1 MTDKDNLEQENE
13 AGVEQD
19 ETVAEEVVAEEA
31 PAEEVVAEEAPAEEV
46 VLKKLL
52 LKK

>member
-31 PAEEVVAEEAPAEEV
+31 PAEEAPAEEESV
-46 VLKKLL
+46 KIDSSDDESK
-52 LKK
+52 

>member
-31 PAEEVVAEEAPAEEV
+31 PA
-46 VLKKLL
+46 LSLIHI
-52 LKK
+52 

>member
-19 ETVAEEVVAEEA
+19 ETVAEEVVAEE
-31 PAEEVVAEEAPAEEV
+31 VVAEEAPAEEV
-46 VLKKLL
+46 LQPVPEL
-52 LKK
+52 

>member
-31 PAEEVVAEEAPAEEV
+31 PAEEAPAEDEAASDDE
-46 VLKKLL
+46 KK
-52 LKK
+52 